1 MSPHELALA
10 RSRTYRL
17 FGRLFLRGID
27 GETRPSLPAVPELAQ
42 PAAGVDEDE
51 AAADHYQLT
60 AVSVFPYESIF
71 LDPSGLLGGE
81 VSERVASI
89 YAQNSFEPPADADHI
104 GSELAFLSHLCGAEA
119 QAWSHGEDSAASL
132 WHSRQ
137 QAFLAAHLLTWLP
150 PLAAAVDLAGSAF
163 YGRLAN
169 LTLDLAGDHLTV
181 ETANRHPL
189 ALPAAPPLAGE
200 ESGLR
205 DIARYLAT
213 PPYSGLFL
221 SRSAISDIARAHSL
235 PRGFGD
241 RAQLLTN
248 LLRTAGQYDLASAI
262 TADLS
267 ALWTSWAGIYTSQQ
281 DAHPDLTPWIL
292 PWLERVEQTAAS
304 LLGITAVLENTPST

>member
-1 MSPHELALA
+1 MTPHELALA

-17 FGRLFLRGID
+17 FGLLFLRGID
-27 GETRPSLPAVPELAQ
+27 EQTRPTLPAVPELAQ
-42 PAAGVDEDE
+42 LAAGLEENE
-51 AAADHYQLT
+51 AAAEHYQLT

-71 LDPSGLLGGE
+71 LDPSGLLGGD
-81 VSERVASI
+81 VSERVSAI
-89 YAQNSFEPPADADHI
+89 YAQNGFEPPADADHI
-104 GSELAFLSHLCGAEA
+104 GSELTFLSHLCAAEA
-119 QAWSHGEDSAASL
+119 QAWSHGENSAASL

-169 LTLDLAGDHLTV
+169 LTLELAADHLNM
-181 ETANRHPL
+181 EAAHRHPL
-189 ALPAAPPLAGE
+189 ALPAAPVLAGE
-200 ESGLR
+200 DSGLK
-205 DIARYLAT
+205 DIARYLVT

-248 LLRTAGQYDLASAI
+248 LLRTAGQYDLAAAV

-267 ALWTSWAGIYTSQQ
+267 ALWTTWADIYRTQQ
-281 DAHPDLTPWIL
+281 NAHPDLTPWIL
-292 PWLERVEQTAAS
+292 PWQERVEQTAVS
-304 LLGITAVLENTPST
+304 LLGITAQIARS